1 MLYIPIFDKNKD
13 QFTTMLSLYILYV
26 CYMVVKLY
34 VLIIL
39 N

>member
-13 QFTTMLSLYILYV
+13 QFTTILALYIWYV

-34 VLIIL
+34 VLILL